1 MRPST
6 ILQSPANPRASSAP
20 HMCSLCES
28 VQTQPYLTVDGY
40 NIARCSRCRFMFV
53 APMPAPTELEHLYA
67 QAGYYEDSDL
77 GYADYLGDRARHE
90 QLAERRLR
98 RIERLL
104 PGTGSVLDVGCAAGF
119 FLNTARSRGWRTVG
133 VEISPEM
140 RAYAEGLLG
149 HAVVPTLDEL
159 EIAPDSLD
167 AVTLW
172 EYIEH
177 VPDPLDE
184 VRRVAALLRPGGIL
198 ALSTPNT
205 GYWTASYQPERWREF
220 KPPAHLG
227 FFTRE
232 TLHRLLD
239 SSGLAVIAVD
249 GVVAR
254 APAQPYA
261 LQRLL
266 MLLRKRVGSGED
278 RRSPWWW
285 SFSLAW
291 RAVEQISRMAYRWNW
306 PGSDLHIGLE
316 AYARKAV
323 S

>member
-1 MRPST
+1 
-6 ILQSPANPRASSAP
+6 
-20 HMCSLCES
+20 
-28 VQTQPYLTVDGY
+28 
-40 NIARCSRCRFMFV
+40 MFV
-53 APMPAPTELEHLYA
+53 APMPAPAELEQLYA
-67 QAGYYEDSDL
+67 RAGYYEDSDL

-90 QLAERRLR
+90 QLAARRLR

-104 PGTGSVLDVGCAAGF
+104 PGAGSVLDVGCAAGF
-119 FLNTARSRGWRTVG
+119 FLNIARSRGWRTAG

-140 RAYAEGLLG
+140 RAYAERLLD
-149 HAVVPTLDEL
+149 HTVAPTLGEL
-159 EIAPDSLD
+159 EAAPESLD
-167 AVTLW
+167 VVTLW

-184 VRRVAALLRPGGIL
+184 VRRLAALLRSGGIL

-205 GYWTASYQPERWREF
+205 GYWTATYQPDRWREL

-232 TLHRLLD
+232 TLHRLLT
-239 SSGLAVIAVD
+239 SAGLTVLSVD
-249 GVVAR
+249 GVVPR

-266 MLLRKRVGSGED
+266 TLLRRHVGSGED
-278 RRSPWWW
+278 RRSRFWW

-291 RAVEQISRMAYRWNW
+291 RVVEQMSRMVYRWNW

-316 AYARKAV
+316 AYARKPP